1 MWVKIQL
8 FKVLESTHF
17 CRLVKFIV
25 RADVWGTEIE
35 DGKEIDFVRVV
46 KNLVVRLFMTQC
58 IVPGVGVELLNSVKL

>member
-1 MWVKIQL
+1 M
-8 FKVLESTHF
+8 
-17 CRLVKFIV
+17 KFIV